1 MAFRSKT
8 YKGEGYNELLFED
21 GPGREQLNLHAQRD
35 MNVVVLND
43 KSTYIH
49 HRHTEVIEKNK
60 TLTVQAQRNKTVHK
74 NEYVSILGNMGINV
88 EKQES
93 KQVKKDILISSQNGS
108 ISFSVGDSL
117 ISLDNE
123 GTLFIQSGQVKID
136 GEKVFFNKNKV
147 ANSTTSFTKDNSNLR
162 SKNISTQE
170 KALYSAITNDKAF
183 CPICPYEGRK

>member
-74 NEYVSILGNMGINV
+74 NEYVSLLGNMGINV